1 LISAARKRRLGW
13 VALLLP
19 GLLLRSLIP
28 VGFMPM
34 FGPGMSI
41 QLALCESYAPVPAA
55 AMPAGMRMPD
65 GSAMDMGP
73 ASSGHGTPS
82 HQDHSA
88 CPYAA
93 SATVAAAS
101 PWYGFA
107 LARQRSVAASA
118 GNAQIDHFQLAP
130 RAQSPRAPPALI

>member
-1 LISAARKRRLGW
+1 MGST
-13 VALLLP
+13 
-19 GLLLRSLIP
+19 
-28 VGFMPM
+28 
-34 FGPGMSI
+34 
-41 QLALCESYAPVPAA
+41 AA
-55 AMPAGMRMPD
+55 AGAAAALADPRGLHAHVWSRHEHPARALRELRAGAGRGD
-65 GSAMDMGP
+65 ARRDAHARWLGQDMGP